1 MPYTVPSALD
11 LKARYPEFAPVDN
24 ALIGAVI
31 DEAAAQVSTR
41 WLERDFVPAIIN
53 LAAHMLASE
62 GEPSRTRNGGVVVAD
77 LGPIKSVSVGA
88 ITTTYASSD
97 DDASQATS
105 GAAPNQLADTV
116 YGKRYLML
124 LRKNFA
130 GVVVVN
136 V

>member
-11 LKARYPEFAPVDN
+11 LKSRYPEFAPVDN

-31 DEAAAQVSTR
+31 NEAAAQVSTR

-53 LAAHMLASE
+53 LAAHLLASE
-62 GEPSRTRNGGVVVAD
+62 GEPGRTRNNGVVVAER
-77 LGPIKSVSVGA
+77 GPIKSETVGS
-88 ITTTYASSD
+88 ITTTYASRDESE
-97 DDASQATS
+97 SQTTS
-105 GAAPNQLADTV
+105 GVAPNQLADTI

-124 LRKNFA
+124 LRMNFS